1 MTVGPANKFVGPFMK
16 IVKPAMLVMLSLMLS
31 IFAIPKRR
39 FARLR
44 TSAISVFGFA
54 ALLLLTSYISG
65 CGGGFPLGSNSPG
78 TPAGTSTV
86 TIIGTSGTVQRTTT
100 VTLIVQ

>member
-1 MTVGPANKFVGPFMK
+1 
-16 IVKPAMLVMLSLMLS
+16 MLALFSMLALMLS
-31 IFAIPKRR
+31 IFVIPKRN

-44 TSAISVFGFA
+44 MSAVSVFGFA

-65 CGGGFPLGSNSPG
+65 CGGAGTGFPLGGGTPG
-78 TPAGTSTV
+78 TPAGTYTV
-86 TIIGTSGTVQRTTT
+86 TVVGTSGSAQRTTT